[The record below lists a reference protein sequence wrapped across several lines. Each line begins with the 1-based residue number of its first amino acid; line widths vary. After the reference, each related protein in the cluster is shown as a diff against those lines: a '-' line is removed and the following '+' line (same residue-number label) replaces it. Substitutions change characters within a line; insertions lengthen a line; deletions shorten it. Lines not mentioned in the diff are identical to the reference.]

1 MSTLR
6 TTHWNRER
14 TQNIIIITLLGIPG
28 KQILE
33 AMLIAARE
41 RIWQVEF
48 APKHSCLFV
57 PPPPPRPPSVP
68 LPHQQQSDPQFFIW
82 TESPFVLHAEGM
94 EEDFSGAWVALG
106 EQMTLTGPTDVL
118 CRGSRMFST
127 TFACERVSV
136 MCGLRAVALLLCASG
151 WFSGWEEISSVRS
164 LSSNYNRWMMEPVLR
179 LVFKSVCLHPLMPFL
194 HASIC
199 SFI

>member
-118 CRGSRMFST
+118 CRGSRMFS
-127 TFACERVSV
+127 
-136 MCGLRAVALLLCASG
+136 L
-151 WFSGWEEISSVRS
+151 RS
-164 LSSNYNRWMMEPVLR
+164 LV
-179 LVFKSVCLHPLMPFL
+179 SVCLWCVGSGRWPFFSVPQGDSVGGRRSHRWDLYHPTTTDEWWSL
-194 HASIC
+194 S
-199 SFI
+199 